1 MDLIMLAKTTKMEA
15 DNRATQ
21 VKLDATGMMFGN
33 KRGTQIPN
41 PLISVIDTLKRRQ
54 LAVIRLMSLNQTK
67 HDPRTTNKTSKV
79 EGEARTTLE
88 GIDAK
93 RLIAQLPIRF

>member
-1 MDLIMLAKTTKMEA
+1 MDLIMLAKTANMEA
-15 DNRATQ
+15 DIRAAQ
-21 VKLDATGMMFGN
+21 VKLDAIGMMFEN

-41 PLISVIDTLKRRQ
+41 LLISVIDTLERHQ

-67 HDPRTTNKTSKV
+67 YDPRTTNKTSKV

>member
-1 MDLIMLAKTTKMEA
+1 M
-15 DNRATQ
+15 
-21 VKLDATGMMFGN
+21 
-33 KRGTQIPN
+33 
-41 PLISVIDTLKRRQ
+41 IDTLERRQ

-67 HDPRTTNKTSKV
+67 YDPRTTNKTSKV

-93 RLIAQLPIRF
+93 RLIAQLPISQTLRARDAIPSFLSSYRLCKLRHYLYPIALLRDQP